1 MNTAKDAVT
10 VTVATFLLDSS
21 HCLYIL
27 CLFVVGLTGLDPAG
41 LYFTTVSS
49 DFRLDE
55 SDASYVDVIH
65 TDAGVLGTNRRDG
78 DVDFYPNGGSRQPG
92 CLFKCKLKRSKS
104 SYPYSFCISFF
115 LLSPVNYFILP
126 YFS

>member
-1 MNTAKDAVT
+1 M
-10 VTVATFLLDSS
+10 
-21 HCLYIL
+21 
-27 CLFVVGLTGLDPAG
+27 VGLTGLDPAG

-92 CLFKCKLKRSKS
+92 CLFKCKLRRSKS
-104 SYPYSFCISFF
+104 SHPLLFFFLSFF
-115 LLSPVNYFILP
+115 LSFFLCYLSLYLFSLSLYFYASYICLVANP
-126 YFS
+126 

>member
-1 MNTAKDAVT
+1 M
-10 VTVATFLLDSS
+10 
-21 HCLYIL
+21 
-27 CLFVVGLTGLDPAG
+27 GLTGLDPAG

-55 SDASYVDVIH
+55 TDASYVDVIH

-78 DVDFYPNGGSRQPG
+78 DVDFYPNGGSGQPG

-104 SYPYSFCISFF
+104 SYPYSLSVFSSFF
-115 LLSPVNYFILP
+115 SLTLLILF
-126 YFS
+126 YHIFHESYN

>member
-1 MNTAKDAVT
+1 M
-10 VTVATFLLDSS
+10 
-21 HCLYIL
+21 
-27 CLFVVGLTGLDPAG
+27 VGLTGLDPAG

-65 TDAGVLGTNRRDG
+65 TDAGVLGTNRRNG

-92 CLFKCKLKRSKS
+92 CLFKCKLRRSKS
-104 SYPYSFCISFF
+104 SHPLLFFFLSFF
-115 LLSPVNYFILP
+115 LSLLSLALFVFFIPLFLCQLHL
-126 YFS
+126 FSCKSVVKPLALK

>member
-1 MNTAKDAVT
+1 M
-10 VTVATFLLDSS
+10 
-21 HCLYIL
+21 
-27 CLFVVGLTGLDPAG
+27 VGLTGLDPAG

-92 CLFKCKLKRSKS
+92 CLFKCKLRRSNS
-104 SYPYSFCISFF
+104 SHPLLFFFLSFF
-115 LLSPVNYFILP
+115 LCYLSLYLFSLSLYFYASYICLVANP
-126 YFS
+126 

>member
-1 MNTAKDAVT
+1 M
-10 VTVATFLLDSS
+10 
-21 HCLYIL
+21 
-27 CLFVVGLTGLDPAG
+27 VGLTGLDPAG

-65 TDAGVLGTNRRDG
+65 TDAGVLGTNRRNG

-92 CLFKCKLKRSKS
+92 CLFKCKLRRSKS
-104 SYPYSFCISFF
+104 SHPLLFFFLSFF
-115 LLSPVNYFILP
+115 LSFFAISRFIYFLYPFIFMP
-126 YFS
+126 ATFV

>member
-1 MNTAKDAVT
+1 M
-10 VTVATFLLDSS
+10 
-21 HCLYIL
+21 
-27 CLFVVGLTGLDPAG
+27 VGLTGLDPAG

-65 TDAGVLGTNRRDG
+65 TDAGVLGTNRRNG

-92 CLFKCKLKRSKS
+92 CLFKCKLRRSKS
-104 SYPYSFCISFF
+104 SHPLLFFFLSFF
-115 LLSPVNYFILP
+115 LCYLSLYLFSLSLYFYVSYICLVANP
-126 YFS
+126 

>member
-1 MNTAKDAVT
+1 M
-10 VTVATFLLDSS
+10 
-21 HCLYIL
+21 
-27 CLFVVGLTGLDPAG
+27 VGLTGLDPAG

-92 CLFKCKLKRSKS
+92 CLFKCKLRRSKS
-104 SYPYSFCISFF
+104 SHPLIFFFLSFSLPFFLSFF
-115 LLSPVNYFILP
+115 LSFFVISRFIYFLYPFIFMP
-126 YFS
+126 ATFV